1 MLYIGHFLIIFGII
15 IMCFGIA
22 GLYKFPDLFLK
33 LHALS
38 KCGSSGAAT
47 ILSGL
52 MLISNKHEMNIKL
65 FIILVFLFATSP
77 VISHVISV
85 GAVRNKTE
93 FFIRK

>member
-1 MLYIGHFLIIFGII
+1 MLGVIGIFR
-15 IMCFGIA
+15 
-22 GLYKFPDLFLK
+22 FPDLFLK

-47 ILSGL
+47 ILLGL
-52 MLISNKHEMNIKL
+52 MFISGKMEMNIKL

-85 GAVRNKTE
+85 SAVKNKTD
-93 FFIRK
+93 FFVRK